1 MTNKYSSN
9 LAFIDLLFNLILGF
23 VFLFVVSFLMINE
36 PEKKSEIEQKAE
48 YIIVLDWDDE
58 SDSDIDLWVETPR
71 GKVGFMNTQV
81 GSVFLDKDDL
91 GHRNDTYGTSMGSEE
106 SNVVHINREIVNIRG
121 FEPGEYIVN
130 AHFYGGRNKD
140 GSMGN
145 KNVADILTLTVS
157 IYKLNPYS
165 VVHTAEKKFSR
176 VGQEET
182 FARFTIKPDGTY
194 KDVNTLSKKIVT
206 LHNTVSNEIPS
217 TVRQTVTGG
226 F

>member
-1 MTNKYSSN
+1 MTNKYNSN

-23 VFLFVVSFLMINE
+23 VFLFVLSFLMIND

-48 YIIVLDWDDE
+48 YMIVLDWDDE
-58 SDSDIDLWVETPR
+58 SDSDIDLWVETPH
-71 GKVGFMNTQV
+71 GKVGFMNPQV

-91 GHRNDTYGTSMGSEE
+91 GHRNDTYSSMGSSKSE
-106 SNVVHINREIVNIRG
+106 VVYINREIVNIRA

-140 GSMGN
+140 GIFNTMGN
-145 KNVADILTLTVS
+145 NKVAREITVNVS

-165 VVHTAEKKFSR
+165 VVHTAEKKFNR

-182 FARFTIKPDGTY
+182 FGRFTIKGDGSY
-194 KDVNTLSKKIVT
+194 KDVNVLSKKIVT
-206 LHNTVSNEIPS
+206 LLSPMPTS
-217 TVRQTVTGG
+217 TSTSG

>member
-1 MTNKYSSN
+1 MTNKYNSN

-23 VFLFVVSFLMINE
+23 VFLFVLSFLMIND

-48 YIIVLDWDDE
+48 YMIVLDWDDE
-58 SDSDIDLWVETPR
+58 SDSDIDLWVETPH
-71 GKVGFMNTQV
+71 GKVGFMNPQV

-91 GHRNDTYGTSMGSEE
+91 GHRNDTYSSMGSNKSE
-106 SNVVHINREIVNIRG
+106 VVYINREIVNIRA

-130 AHFYGGRNKD
+130 AHFYGGRKSDTMFTTTNNK
-140 GSMGN
+140 
-145 KNVADILTLTVS
+145 KAIDILTLTVS

-165 VVHTAEKKFSR
+165 IVHTAEKKFSR
-176 VGQEET
+176 IGQEET

-194 KDVNTLSKKIVT
+194 KNVNTLSKKIVT
-206 LHNTVSNEIPS
+206 LLSPMS
-217 TVRQTVTGG
+217 TSTSTSG